1 MLYMV
6 GATLVATFREH
17 QECPKGATLLAA
29 PREHQEYPKGEGGM
43 NGVQNR

>member
-6 GATLVATFREH
+6 AASLAVNEVHISGTRS
-17 QECPKGATLLAA
+17 GATLLAN